1 MPVVLGI
8 GALHIV
14 RTYLETP
21 NEHQTIVFWEPHKEI
36 YELKEFQ
43 TEIQTLENQAKSNGF
58 VLFFITGKNPN
69 WSDLKDKIKNLSHQT
84 SSSQSKWTLYITP
97 NYERMFPE
105 LTKDCQTNF
114 QKELSINEINRNTIQ
129 HFSKLWT
136 HNYLKNRTN
145 LFSNKTSFQ
154 WFQSFVG
161 NKTSVLFLGASPGL
175 ELDLPRIQKERNQFL
190 IFASDTALG
199 YLLPSGVI
207 PDYIVSFDSGRGTT
221 YHFLL
226 ELPRHI
232 PIITWLGGASYIFD
246 LTNPKILVNTGHPL
260 DQMIEH
266 LFLESLGKTW
276 PLYSNPSL
284 NLLGMVSSITKSIE
298 NREFFVSGVSYL
310 AERGKSH
317 CKGTGYER
325 YYLPETNRVRS
336 LEFITKRL
344 YSGERKGKN
353 QKAWEQMNPNGSLSD
368 VQFLSETK
376 EISFRSKKDQNHSL
390 KTFQGFPPSI
400 AELAKWANQDHSGI
414 IHKKTLTTW
423 LRFSLS

>member
-1 MPVVLGI
+1 MGI
-8 GALHIV
+8 GALYIV
-14 RTYLETP
+14 RSFTESP

-43 TEIQTLENQAKSNGF
+43 SELQTLENQAKSKGILWF
-58 VLFFITGKNPN
+58 LITGTTPN
-69 WSDLKDKIKNLSHQT
+69 WSELKAKINFLPNVSE
-84 SSSQSKWTLYITP
+84 SLRSKWSLYATP
-97 NYERMFPE
+97 SYERLFPE
-105 LTKDCQTNF
+105 LTKTCQTYF
-114 QKELSINEINRNTIQ
+114 QSQQSSNEINRNTIQ
-129 HFSKLWT
+129 HFRHLWT
-136 HNYLKNRTN
+136 HNYLKNRTS

-154 WFQSFVG
+154 WFQSFSG
-161 NKTSVLFLGASPGL
+161 KNTSVLFVGASPGL
-175 ELDLPRIQKERNQFL
+175 EIDLPKIQKERNRLL

-199 YLLPSGVI
+199 YLLPNGII
-207 PDYIVSFDSGRGTT
+207 PDYIVSFDSGRGTN

-226 ELPRHI
+226 DVPKYI
-232 PIITWLGGASYIFD
+232 PIITWLGGSSYIFE

-260 DQMIEH
+260 DQILEH
-266 LFLESLGKTW
+266 LFLNGLGKIW
-276 PLYSNPSL
+276 PHYSNPSL
-284 NLLGMVSSITKSIE
+284 NLLGMVDSLTKSIE
-298 NREFFVSGVSYL
+298 NRNFFITGVSFL

-325 YYLPETNRVRS
+325 YYLPNTSRLRS

-353 QKAWEQMNPNGSLSD
+353 QKAWEEMNRKNSLSLF
-368 VQFLSETK
+368 QFFSDAKETN
-376 EISFRSKKDQNHSL
+376 FQSKKDQEHSL
-390 KTFQGFPPSI
+390 ETFQGFPPSI